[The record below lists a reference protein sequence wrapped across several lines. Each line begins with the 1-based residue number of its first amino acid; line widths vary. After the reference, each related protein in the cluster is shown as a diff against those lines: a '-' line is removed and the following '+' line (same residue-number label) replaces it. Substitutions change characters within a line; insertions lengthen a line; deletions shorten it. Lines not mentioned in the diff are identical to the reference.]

1 MGLAC
6 APPALLRLSE
16 PLAGIAPAAAAC
28 FSQLATVLF
37 AAACDGR
44 RAPHTIGWRGFIPL
58 AAFRICS
65 NILEQV
71 VGKQHPLPSDL
82 VASPAPA
89 TAAVGGA
96 TFLPRSFVVGSTT
109 VGLIASCRIA
119 CGLATFAE
127 RMGAILALLW
137 VGFVSSAVLQ
147 PR

>member
-37 AAACDGR
+37 AAAGDGR

-71 VGKQHPLPSDL
+71 VGKEHPLQRNKGNGIEQWYWYQTRTVVLVSVPMFKTRHRL
-82 VASPAPA
+82 VALKYGN
-89 TAAVGGA
+89 TD
-96 TFLPRSFVVGSTT
+96 FL
-109 VGLIASCRIA
+109 
-119 CGLATFAE
+119 
-127 RMGAILALLW
+127 
-137 VGFVSSAVLQ
+137 
-147 PR
+147 